1 MLETR
6 RKLLNAALS
15 ANMVRICSYS
25 REEESALSCGLLLT
39 TIFLLET
46 PYVGFDAA
54 ITAGV
59 DVVFTFV
66 AIVILNKTPSAFSIG
81 FLVGS
86 SIVVLVLSFQGA
98 LYWGLSAHNNKRV
111 TASYVACGIHALIFT
126 IQCVVTTVVVKSKE
140 DVIDTY
146 AAYEYIPDSGY
157 VDNANFTNI
166 SINASPLGYQA
177 AIPTADI

>member
-15 ANMVRICSYS
+15 TNM
-25 REEESALSCGLLLT
+25 
-39 TIFLLET
+39 
-46 PYVGFDAA
+46 
-54 ITAGV
+54 
-59 DVVFTFV
+59 
-66 AIVILNKTPSAFSIG
+66 IG

-98 LYWGLSAHNNKRV
+98 LFWGLSAHNNKRV
-111 TASYVACGIHALIFT
+111 TASYVACGIHAFIFT

-157 VDNANFTNI
+157 ADNVNITNI

-177 AIPTADI
+177 TIPTADI